1 MSFTT
6 PFSVVCN
13 FSDLNIFI
21 KPMIATGCKQHAW
34 SLCYQCVGS
43 VLATEEH
50 TVTNIVS
57 RNAQEGGTQLV
68 SNTIVAH
75 VYHLYIIY
83 DA

>member
-1 MSFTT
+1 MHTL
-6 PFSVVCN
+6 V
-13 FSDLNIFI
+13 SDLNIFI
-21 KPMIATGCKQHAW
+21 KPMVATGCEQHGH
-34 SLCYQCVGS
+34 CTCVISVCIGS

-50 TVTNIVS
+50 TVTNI